1 METPGNL
8 LFELLASG
16 GTVVL
21 PSVGTLRVERT
32 DAAFDRNAGISAPVN
47 RVVFHRKEF
56 QSPETMAGL
65 IARMNGTDLSEAERM
80 YYEWIDNSRQPD
92 GSLLLEPSGRLADGA
107 FTPSEQLEA
116 RLNPG
121 TLQPAIAAESRSGR
135 ARRRLLIVAA
145 AALTVGAVW
154 YMWESDDILGRRAE
168 KKLYGQPSH
177 ASRTER
183 TETEKREFADSEI
196 PEADAAAGVQATPNA
211 AVQPA
216 ATPAATPASGR
227 YILVAGV
234 YSTEENADRFISE
247 DALGIGRARYFK
259 RPFGSGKIM
268 VGIMAADDR
277 DETARYKR
285 SFGPGGYELWIYD
298 TRK

>member
-1 METPGNL
+1 METSGNL

-32 DAAFDRNAGISAPVN
+32 DAALDRNAGISAPVN

-92 GSLLLEPSGRLADGA
+92 GSFLLEPAGQLADGA
-107 FTPSEQLEA
+107 FTPSARLEA

-121 TLQPAIAAESRSGR
+121 ALVPAVAAESRGGR
-135 ARRRLLIVAA
+135 NRRRLLIAA
-145 AALTVGAVW
+145 AAVLTVGAIW
-154 YMWESDDILGRRAE
+154 YLWESDDILGRRAE
-168 KKLYGQPSH
+168 KKLYGQPSLV
-177 ASRTER
+177 SRTER
-183 TETEKREFADSEI
+183 AETEKWELADSET
-196 PEADAAAGVQATPNA
+196 PVKEPAAGIRDTAPEEPTTGPTAT
-211 AVQPA
+211 V
-216 ATPAATPASGR
+216 SGR

-234 YSTEENADRFISE
+234 YSTEENADRFIAE
-247 DALGIGRARYFK
+247 DALGIGPVRYFK
-259 RPFGSGKIM
+259 RPFGRGKIM
-268 VGIMAADDR
+268 VGIMAADDP

-285 SFGPGGYELWIYD
+285 SFGPDGYELWIYD